1 MTCIDRQ
8 VCKRKAVY
16 FQAAVFILFIVT
28 SPAFAQSISGTV
40 TDANKAPIADA
51 AVKIV
56 VGTAVRSSVR
66 TDATGTFALDA
77 AASGGRLIVEAKGF
91 AAYERLITDLDISSP
106 ISIILNASSVR
117 ENVDVSITRS
127 ETRLSDTPASVV
139 VLTRRELEVTAAQA
153 PDDALRQIAG
163 FTLFRRS
170 SSKTSNPTAQGANL
184 RGVSGSGASRAE
196 VMFDGLSLNDAFGGW
211 TFWSRVPQIAV
222 EQAEVLRGGASSFYG
237 ASALSGAVNLLSP
250 AVEDGHPIFRAQ
262 VSAGGQNTFDGSM
275 FAAYSK
281 NGWGFMFTSE
291 SFQTAGYIPV
301 AKAERGTAD
310 TRANSK
316 HTNGILTLEKR
327 FGTSLRTFV
336 RGNIFGE
343 RRDNGT
349 SLTHNKTY
357 FRQGAA
363 GVDSSSKMFGT
374 FQFRAFIEVQVYDQ
388 SFSAVSVDR
397 DAETLSRLQ
406 RVPSHAAGGNL
417 FWSRAFSRHSL
428 AASIETREVRGFSD
442 EIGFFGGNATSVSG
456 SGGRERSYSGFAQ
469 DLWQLSKRLIINFGG
484 RLDSWKNFDA
494 HSDTRML
501 STNTVSVTAFPDRS
515 EKAFSPRLAMLYQA
529 NRNTAFYV
537 SYNRSF
543 RAPTLNEL
551 YRGFRVGNVV
561 TQANETLRAEKA
573 GTFEG
578 GVNLTGLSG
587 KLSVRG
593 NVFFTQVTDPVV
605 SITLSATPTL
615 ITRRRQN
622 FGRTETR
629 GVEIDVEFAPIK
641 EVRFSSSYLF
651 ADSRVDAFPGN
662 PDLVGKFL
670 PQVARQ
676 QFNFQISYRPAGRFY
691 AAAQARISD
700 GQFEDDLNSLR
711 LRPFFT
717 ADATAGVRL
726 HKNVDIFVAAENI
739 FNSRYDIGLTPV
751 LTVAAPI
758 FLRAGLR
765 LNLGKR

>member
-1 MTCIDRQ
+1 VALFVLTAATQ
-8 VCKRKAVY
+8 VY
-16 FQAAVFILFIVT
+16 T
-28 SPAFAQSISGTV
+28 QSVSGTV
-40 TDANKAPIADA
+40 TDANNAPIADA
-51 AVKIV
+51 AVKIM
-56 VGTAVRSSVR
+56 VGTAVRSSST
-66 TDATGTFALDA
+66 TDAAGTFALDGA
-77 AASGGRLIVEAKGF
+77 AADARLVVEAAGF
-91 AAYERLITDLDISSP
+91 AEYQRSISELDISGP
-106 ISIILNASSVR
+106 VSIVLQASSVR
-117 ENVDVSITRS
+117 ENVDVSITRN

-139 VLTRRELEVTAAQA
+139 VLTRPELDATAAQA

-184 RGVSGSGASRAE
+184 RGISGSGASRTE

-250 AVEDGHPIFRAQ
+250 AVENDQPIFRAQ
-262 VSAGGQNTFDGSM
+262 VSAGGQNTFDGSL
-275 FAAYSK
+275 FTTYSK
-281 NGWGFMFTSE
+281 NGWGVMLAAE

-301 AKAERGTAD
+301 AKDERGTAD

-327 FGTSLRTFV
+327 FDTSLRAFI

-349 SLTHNKTY
+349 GLTHNKTY

-363 GVDSSSKMFGT
+363 GVDSSSETVGT
-374 FQFRAFIEVQVYDQ
+374 FQFRAFIEAQVYDQ
-388 SFSAVSVDR
+388 SFSAVSADR
-397 DAETLSRLQ
+397 NTETLSRLQ
-406 RVPSHAAGGNL
+406 RVPSQAAGGDL
-417 FWSRAFSRHSL
+417 FWSRSFGEHSI
-428 AASIETREVRGFSD
+428 ASSVETREVRGFSN
-442 EIGFFGGNATSVSG
+442 EIGFFAGNAASASG
-456 SGGRERSYSGFAQ
+456 SGGRERSYSVFGQ
-469 DLWQLSKRLIINFGG
+469 DVWQVAKKLIVNFGG

-494 HSDTRML
+494 HSDTRIF
-501 STNTVSVTAFPDRS
+501 STNIVSVTEFADRS
-515 EKAFSPRLAMLYQA
+515 EKAFSPRLAVLFRA
-529 NRNTAFYV
+529 NRSTAFYA
-537 SYNRSF
+537 SYSRSF

-561 TQANETLRAEKA
+561 TQANAGLRAEKA

-578 GVNLTGLSG
+578 GVSFTGLWG

-593 NVFFTQVTDPVV
+593 NVFVTSVTDPVV
-605 SITLSATPTL
+605 SITLAATPTL
-615 ITRRRQN
+615 ITRQRQN
-622 FGRTETR
+622 VGRTGTR
-629 GVEIDVEFAPIK
+629 GVEIDAEFVPINDL
-641 EVRFSSSYLF
+641 RFSSSYLF
-651 ADSRVDAFPGN
+651 ADSRVKAFPGN
-662 PDLVGKFL
+662 PTLVGKFL

-691 AAAQARISD
+691 AALQARISD

-711 LRPFFT
+711 LRPLFT
-717 ADATAGVRL
+717 TDATAGFRL
-726 HKNVDIFVAAENI
+726 HKNVEIFVAAENL

-751 LTVAAPI
+751 RTVAAPI

-765 LNLGKR
+765 LNFGKR